1 MSDLIQPSG
10 AGSADPTTK
19 KLVGGW
25 QNMQKGKQL
34 TRQER
39 LIKEQEEKA
48 QRIKNGQP
56 LNEEGGYK
64 PGQDESS
71 EQFSMKRA
79 KEFLTKMNEQKRAQ
93 KIFKGNAEQCMLKM
107 ASLMGSLA
115 EDGRKFEKGKVMMV
129 EQAGFGQYKL
139 TYMPD

>member
-1 MSDLIQPSG
+1 MTIEDMRK
-10 AGSADPTTK
+10 AMN
-19 KLVGGW
+19 GW
-25 QNMQKGKQL
+25 KQL
-34 TRQER
+34 QQGKPLSRSER
-39 LIKEQEEKA
+39 IIKEQEEKA

-64 PGQDESS
+64 PGQDASS

-93 KIFKGNAEQCMLKM
+93 KVYKGSAEQCMLKI

-115 EDGRKFEKGKVMMV
+115 EDGKQFEKGKVMMV